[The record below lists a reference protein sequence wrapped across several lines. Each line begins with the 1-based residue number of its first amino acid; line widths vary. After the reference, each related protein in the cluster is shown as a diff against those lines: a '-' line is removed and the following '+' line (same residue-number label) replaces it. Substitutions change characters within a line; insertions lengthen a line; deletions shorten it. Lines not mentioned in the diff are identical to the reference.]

1 MDNRI
6 IKIAYLDF
14 SPVFAGAE
22 RVLFNAISNLD
33 RSKYEPILVFP
44 YPRPHQERYKSLDC
58 EKIWLNRSRRWWMGG
73 DYWKKPLKGSD
84 LLKRAI
90 FGLQLARFIRKNNI
104 QVLDVNLMRNDIK
117 MWVWGTRKF
126 TDAKIIGHYRSQSLE
141 WIAPA
146 DGQCL
151 FDLIVCVSEFSRSRF
166 LTPGEF
172 CKTGVLYDAVNIDE
186 MQSSLS
192 KEEAKKALG
201 LDPSWKIISSVGQ
214 LSIHK
219 GHDTAIRALARLKER
234 YPDYRLLIAGG
245 GRDSLVK
252 YYQDI
257 IKEER
262 LEDRVIFPGKQLGD
276 IQTVYR
282 ASDLTLSLT
291 KVGEGFGLVPY
302 ESTLLGT
309 PFIAPSFGAVMEFVK
324 DGENGMLVD
333 TNNLDDV
340 IDKIDWALSHTSETR
355 EMVRRLQQVIY
366 DKLTPRCLADNLDT
380 VYSELLKTD

>member
-1 MDNRI
+1 MDNQI
-6 IKIAYLDF
+6 VKIAYLDF

-44 YPRPHQERYKSLDC
+44 YPQSHQERYNSLDC
-58 EKIWLNRSRRWWMGG
+58 KKIWLNKSRAWWMGS
-73 DYWKKPLKGSD
+73 DYWEKPLKGSD
-84 LLKRAI
+84 FLKRTI
-90 FGLQLARFIRKNNI
+90 LGLQLAHFIHKNNI

-146 DGQCL
+146 DGQRL
-151 FDLIVCVSEFSRSRF
+151 FDLIVCVSEFSQSRF

-172 CKTGVLYDAVNIDE
+172 CKTGVLYDAVNIEE

-192 KEEAKKALG
+192 KEEAKKVLG
-201 LDPSWKIISSVGQ
+201 IDPSWKIISSVGQ

-219 GHDTAIRALARLKER
+219 GHDTAIRAFAKLRDR
-234 YPDYRLLIAGG
+234 YPDYKLLIAGG
-245 GRDSLVK
+245 GREILVK

-257 IKEER
+257 IKEEQ
-262 LEDRVIFPGKQLGD
+262 LEDRVIFPGKQLGN

-309 PFIAPSFGAVMEFVK
+309 PFIAPSFGAVLEFVK
-324 DGENGMLVD
+324 DGVNGMLVD
-333 TNNLDDV
+333 TNSLDDV
-340 IDKIDWALSHTSETR
+340 IDKIDWALSHTSETS

-366 DKLTPRCLADNLDT
+366 DKLTPQCLADNLD
-380 VYSELLKTD
+380 VIYSKMIKTN